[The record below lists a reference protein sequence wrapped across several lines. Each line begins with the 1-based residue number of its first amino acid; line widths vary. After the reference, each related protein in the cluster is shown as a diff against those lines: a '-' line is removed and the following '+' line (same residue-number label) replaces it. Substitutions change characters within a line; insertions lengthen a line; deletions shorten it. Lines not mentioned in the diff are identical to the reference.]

1 MLPVV
6 MCKEGK
12 GEFNALETE
21 EFGLFCTGDSCSTD
35 GQCKTKWRA
44 GSSFNSQ
51 FWIMSGIAAQLKRML
66 SVFRLELEVPT
77 VSWNLQL

>member
-1 MLPVV
+1 MLNAVQRIILWTNFIATVGYGNGAGVEQSRMLPVV

-35 GQCKTKWRA
+35 GQYKTKWRA
-44 GSSFNSQ
+44 GSSSNSQ
-51 FWIMSGIAAQLKRML
+51 L
-66 SVFRLELEVPT
+66 
-77 VSWNLQL
+77 